1 MDSVTMLFDSVC
13 MVLDVNFID
22 FNVVNRNGN
31 AELNWQ
37 VSNNGEAASYEI
49 EYSYNGSNFISLG
62 SIPASNIGGNASY
75 AFKYPLSSTPAG
87 IVYYRIRANGKTG
100 KMKYSKIISLRT
112 SDNVNDNARVFPNPT
127 NGDLWLSVNVA
138 AKEIAE
144 LYIFNDKGQKVINS
158 KISLSRG
165 ENLVQ
170 LPGLSGKPIG
180 AYLVN
185 IRMANGSITKKVL
198 LLNK

>member
-22 FNVVNRNGN
+22 LNVVKRNGN

-37 VSNNGEAASYEI
+37 VSNNSEAAVYEI
-49 EYSYNGSNFISLG
+49 EYSYDGSHFVPLA
-62 SIPASNIGGNASY
+62 SIPASSVSDNANY
-75 AFKYPLSSTPAG
+75 AFQYPLSSTPAG
-87 IVYYRIRANGKTG
+87 IVYYRIRVNGKNG

-112 SDNVNDNARVFPNPT
+112 SDMANDNARIFPNPS
-127 NGDLWLSVNVA
+127 NGELWLSINAV
-138 AKEIAE
+138 AKETAE
-144 LYIFNDKGQKVINS
+144 LYIFNDKGQKIINT
-158 KISLSRG
+158 KISLSTG
-165 ENLVQ
+165 ENLIQ

-180 AYLVN
+180 TYLVN
-185 IRMANGSITKKVL
+185 IRMANKTFTKKVL